1 MVAFASLK
9 DYGPT
14 FQVKVISSLLK
25 NKAFLL
31 NVRDITDESHFEHPG
46 NKWILTETLK
56 YFDKFHTTPTLDS
69 LKIEVKKI
77 DNDILQT
84 AVKEQLKLIYTT
96 QYDDQEYVEEEF
108 ANFCKNQL
116 LKNALLDSVDLLKS
130 GHYDDIR
137 ILIDNALKSGLD
149 KNIGHEYVKDLESRY
164 RESSRNVVP
173 TPWSLLN
180 TLLQGGLGSGDYGLI
195 YGGPG
200 GGKSWDLVAL
210 GGFAGLQGY
219 KVIHYTLELGEDYV
233 GRRYDAYFTGI
244 NVSEIHQHQD
254 KVKEMIG
261 TLDDNIIIKEYPAK
275 GASLTTIKS
284 HIQKTMDLGFKP
296 DLILIDYVDLL
307 KPSSRRKDRKEEIDD
322 LHYGTKGLAK
332 ELGLPIWSV
341 SQVNRAG
348 ARDEVVEGDKSAGSY
363 EKQAIVDFG
372 MSQSRLKNDKVN
384 GTGRWHIQKNRYGP
398 DGMTYNVNIDTSCG
412 HIEVLGEYDDTEDY
426 KNTQSNSRPSFGGI
440 SEGEKN
446 NLKNMFQNFTLENNG

>member
-31 NVRDITDESHFEHPG
+31 NVRDMVDEAHFEHPG
-46 NKWILTETLK
+46 TKWILNEALK
-56 YFDKFHTTPTLDS
+56 YFDKFHATATLDT

-77 DNDILQT
+77 DNDVLQT

-108 ANFCKNQL
+108 SNFCKNQL
-116 LKNALLDSVDLLKS
+116 LKNALIDSVDLLKS

-137 ILIDNALKSGLD
+137 ILIDNALKAGAD
-149 KNIGHEYVKDLESRY
+149 KNLGHEYVKDLESRY
-164 RESSRNVVP
+164 RESSRKVVP
-173 TPWSLLN
+173 TPWDVLN
-180 TLLQGGLGSGDYGLI
+180 TLLQGGLGGGDYGLI

-210 GGFAGLQGY
+210 GAFAGKLGY

-233 GRRYDAYFTGI
+233 GKRYDAYYTGI
-244 NVSEIHQHQD
+244 SVSDIHNYQD
-254 KVKEMIG
+254 KLKEMIG
-261 TLDDNIIIKEYPAK
+261 EFEHNIIIKEYPAK

-284 HIQKTMDLGFKP
+284 HYQKTADLGFKA

-307 KPSSRRKDRKEEIDD
+307 KPPSRRKDRKEEIDD

-332 ELGLPIWSV
+332 ELDLPIWSV

-348 ARDEVVEGDKSAGSY
+348 AKDEVVEGDKSAGSY

-372 MSQSRLKNDKVN
+372 MSQSRLKTDKVN

-426 KNTQSNSRPSFGGI
+426 KNQQSSQPSTFGGI
-440 SEGEKN
+440 SNSEKG
-446 NLKNMFQNFTLENNG
+446 NLKNLFQNFSLENNQ

>member
-1 MVAFASLK
+1 MVAFSKLE
-9 DYGPT
+9 DYGSS
-14 FQVKVISSLLK
+14 FQIKIINSLLK
-25 NKAFLL
+25 NKVFLL
-31 NVRDITDESHFEHPG
+31 NVRDILDEAYFSHPG
-46 NKWILTETLK
+46 HKWIIDETLK
-56 YFDKFHTTPTLDS
+56 YFDKYHTTPTLDT

-77 DNDILQT
+77 DNDVLQT
-84 AVKEQLKLIYTT
+84 AVKEQLKLVYTT

-116 LKNALLDSVDLLKS
+116 LKNALIDSVDLLKS

-137 ILIDNALKSGLD
+137 ILIDNALKAGAD
-149 KNIGHEYVKDLESRY
+149 KNLGHEYVKDLESRY
-164 RESSRNVVP
+164 RESSRKVVP
-173 TPWSLLN
+173 TPWDILN
-180 TLLQGGLGSGDYGLI
+180 TLLQGGLGGGDYGLI

-210 GGFAGLQGY
+210 GAFAGKLGY

-233 GRRYDAYFTGI
+233 GKRYDAYYTGI
-244 NVSEIHQHQD
+244 SVSDIHNYQD
-254 KVKEMIG
+254 KLKEMIG
-261 TLDDNIIIKEYPAK
+261 EFEHNIIIKEYPAK

-284 HIQKTMDLGFKP
+284 HYQKTADLGFKA

-307 KPSSRRKDRKEEIDD
+307 KPPSRRKDRKEEIDD

-332 ELGLPIWSV
+332 ELDLPIWSV

-348 ARDEVVEGDKSAGSY
+348 AKDEIVEGDKSAGSY

-372 MSQSRLKNDKVN
+372 MSQSRLKTDKVN

-412 HIEVLGEYDDTEDY
+412 HIEVLDEYDDTEEY
-426 KNTQSNSRPSFGGI
+426 KNQQSSPKSTFGGI
-440 SEGEKN
+440 SDSEKG
-446 NLKNMFQNFTLENNG
+446 NLKNLFENFSLENNQ

>member
-14 FQVKVISSLLK
+14 FQIKIINSLLK

-31 NVRDITDESHFEHPG
+31 NVRDILDEAYFSHPG
-46 NKWILTETLK
+46 HKWIIDETLK
-56 YFDKFHTTPTLDS
+56 YFDKYHTTPTFYT
-69 LKIEVKKI
+69 LKIEIKKI
-77 DNDILQT
+77 DNDVLQT
-84 AVKEQLKLIYTT
+84 AVKEQLKLVYTT

-108 ANFCKNQL
+108 SNFCKNQL
-116 LKNALLDSVDLLKS
+116 LKNALIDSVDLLKS

-137 ILIDNALKSGLD
+137 ILIDNALKAGAD
-149 KNIGHEYVKDLESRY
+149 KNLGHEYVKDLESRY
-164 RESSRNVVP
+164 RESSRKVVP
-173 TPWSLLN
+173 TPWDVLN
-180 TLLQGGLGSGDYGLI
+180 TLLQGGLGGGDYGLI

-210 GGFAGLQGY
+210 GAFAGKMGY

-233 GRRYDAYFTGI
+233 GKRYDAYYTGI
-244 NVSEIHQHQD
+244 SVSDIHNYQD
-254 KVKEMIG
+254 KLKEMIG
-261 TLDDNIIIKEYPAK
+261 EFEHNIIIKEYPAK

-284 HIQKTMDLGFKP
+284 HYQKTADLGFKA

-307 KPSSRRKDRKEEIDD
+307 KPPSRRKDRKEEIDD

-332 ELGLPIWSV
+332 ELDLPIWSV

-348 ARDEVVEGDKSAGSY
+348 AKDEIVEGDKSAGSY

-372 MSQSRLKNDKVN
+372 MSQSRLKTDKVN

-426 KNTQSNSRPSFGGI
+426 KSQQSSQTNTFGGI
-440 SEGEKN
+440 SNSEKG
-446 NLKNMFQNFTLENNG
+446 NLKNLFQNFSLENKQ

>member
-1 MVAFASLK
+1 MTLQK
-9 DYGPT
+9 LEEYGPT
-14 FQVKVISSLLK
+14 FQLKVISALLK
-25 NKAFLL
+25 DKAFLL
-31 NVRDITDESHFEHPG
+31 NVRDMVDEEYFPHPG
-46 NKWILTETLK
+46 HKWILNELLRF
-56 YFDKFHTTPTLDS
+56 FDLYHATTTLDS
-69 LKIEVKKI
+69 LKIEIKKI
-77 DNDILQT
+77 DNDVLQT
-84 AVKEQLKLIYTT
+84 AVKEQLKLVYTT

-116 LKNALLDSVDLLKS
+116 LKNALIDSVDLLKS

-137 ILIDNALKSGLD
+137 ILIDNALKAGAD
-149 KNIGHEYVKDLESRY
+149 KNLGHEYVKDLESRY
-164 RESSRNVVP
+164 RESSRKVVP
-173 TPWSLLN
+173 TPWDVLN
-180 TLLQGGLGSGDYGLI
+180 TLLQGGLGGGDYGLI

-210 GGFAGLQGY
+210 GAFAGKLGY

-233 GRRYDAYFTGI
+233 GKRYDAYYTGI
-244 NVSEIHQHQD
+244 SVSDIHNYQD
-254 KVKEMIG
+254 KLKEMIG
-261 TLDDNIIIKEYPAK
+261 EFEHNIIIKEYPAK

-284 HIQKTMDLGFKP
+284 HYQKTADLGFKA

-307 KPSSRRKDRKEEIDD
+307 KPPSRRKDRKEEIDD

-332 ELGLPIWSV
+332 ELDLPIWSV

-348 ARDEVVEGDKSAGSY
+348 AKDEVVEGDKSAGSY

-372 MSQSRLKNDKVN
+372 MSQSRLKTDKVN

-412 HIEVLGEYDDTEDY
+412 HIEVLDEYDDTEEY
-426 KNTQSNSRPSFGGI
+426 KNQQQTQKTTFGGI
-440 SEGEKN
+440 SDSEKG
-446 NLKNMFQNFTLENNG
+446 NLKNLFQNFSLENNQ

>member
-31 NVRDITDESHFEHPG
+31 NVRDILDDTYFEHPG
-46 NKWILTETLK
+46 HKWVIEETLK
-56 YFDKFHTTPTLDS
+56 YFDKYHTTPTLDT
-69 LKIEVKKI
+69 LKIEIKKI
-77 DNDILQT
+77 DNDVLQT
-84 AVKEQLKLIYTT
+84 AVKEQLKLVYTT

-116 LKNALLDSVDLLKS
+116 LKNALIDSVDLLKS

-137 ILIDNALKSGLD
+137 ILIDNALKAGLD
-149 KNIGHEYVKDLESRY
+149 KNLGHEYVKDIETRY
-164 RESSRNVVP
+164 RESSRSPVP
-173 TPWSLLN
+173 TPWDVLN
-180 TLLQGGLGSGDYGLI
+180 TLLQGGLGGGDYGLI

-210 GGFAGLQGY
+210 GAFAGKLGF

-233 GRRYDAYFTGI
+233 GRRYDAYYTGI
-244 NVSEIHQHQD
+244 SVSDIHNYQD
-254 KVKEMIG
+254 KLKDMIG
-261 TLDDNIIIKEYPAK
+261 EFEHNIIIKEYPAK

-284 HIQKTMDLGFKP
+284 HYQKTADLGFKA
-296 DLILIDYVDLL
+296 DMILIDYVDLL
-307 KPSSRRKDRKEEIDD
+307 KPPSRRKERKEEIDD

-332 ELGLPIWSV
+332 ELNIPIWSV

-348 ARDEVVEGDKSAGSY
+348 AKDEIVEGDKSAGSY

-372 MSQSRLKNDKVN
+372 MSQSRLKTDKVN

-398 DGMTYNVNIDTSCG
+398 DGMSYNVNIDTSCG
-412 HIEVLGEYDDTEDY
+412 HVEVLGEYDDTEDY
-426 KNTQSNSRPSFGGI
+426 KNQESNKQTFGGI
-440 SEGEKN
+440 SSSEKG
-446 NLKNMFQNFTLENNG
+446 NLKNLFQNFTLENK

>member
-25 NKAFLL
+25 NKVFLL
-31 NVRDITDESHFEHPG
+31 NVRDILDEAYFSHPG
-46 NKWILTETLK
+46 HKWVLGELLK
-56 YFDKFHTTPTLDS
+56 YFDKYHTTPTLDT
-69 LKIEVKKI
+69 LKIEIKKI
-77 DNDILQT
+77 DNDVLQT
-84 AVKEQLKLIYTT
+84 AVKEQLKLVYTT

-108 ANFCKNQL
+108 SNFCKNQL
-116 LKNALLDSVDLLKS
+116 LKNALIDSVDLLKS

-137 ILIDNALKSGLD
+137 ILIDNALKAGAD
-149 KNIGHEYVKDLESRY
+149 KNLGHEYVKDLESRY
-164 RESSRNVVP
+164 RESSRKVVP
-173 TPWSLLN
+173 TPWDVLN
-180 TLLQGGLGSGDYGLI
+180 TLLQGGLGGGDYGLI

-210 GGFAGLQGY
+210 GAFAGKLGY

-233 GRRYDAYFTGI
+233 GRRYDAYYTGI
-244 NVSEIHQHQD
+244 NVSEIHNYQD
-254 KVKEMIG
+254 KLKEMIG
-261 TLDDNIIIKEYPAK
+261 EFEHNIIIKEYPAK

-284 HIQKTMDLGFKP
+284 HYQKTADLGFKA
-296 DLILIDYVDLL
+296 DMILIDYVDLL
-307 KPSSRRKDRKEEIDD
+307 KPPSRRKERKEEIDD

-332 ELGLPIWSV
+332 ELNIPIWSV

-348 ARDEVVEGDKSAGSY
+348 AKDEIVEGDKSAGSY

-372 MSQSRLKNDKVN
+372 MSQSRLKTDKVN

-398 DGMTYNVNIDTSCG
+398 DGMSYNVNIDTSCG
-412 HIEVLGEYDDTEDY
+412 HVEVLGEYDDVESYQNQQSPQT
-426 KNTQSNSRPSFGGI
+426 NTFGGI
-440 SEGEKN
+440 SNSEKG
-446 NLKNMFQNFTLENNG
+446 NLKNLFQNFTLDSK

>member
-31 NVRDITDESHFEHPG
+31 NVRDILDDAYFEHPG
-46 NKWILTETLK
+46 HKWVIDETLK
-56 YFDKFHTTPTLDS
+56 YFDKYHTTPTLDT

-77 DNDILQT
+77 DNDVLQT
-84 AVKEQLKLIYTT
+84 AVKEQLKLVYTT

-116 LKNALLDSVDLLKS
+116 LKNALIDSVDLLKS

-137 ILIDNALKSGLD
+137 ILIDNALKAGAD
-149 KNIGHEYVKDLESRY
+149 KNLGHEYVKDLESRY
-164 RESSRNVVP
+164 RESSRKVVP
-173 TPWSLLN
+173 TPWDVLN
-180 TLLQGGLGSGDYGLI
+180 TLLQGGLGGGDYGLI

-210 GGFAGLQGY
+210 GAFAGKMGY

-233 GRRYDAYFTGI
+233 GKRYDAYYTGI
-244 NVSEIHQHQD
+244 SVSEVHLYQD
-254 KVKEMIG
+254 KLKEMIG
-261 TLDDNIIIKEYPAK
+261 EFEHNIIIKEYPSK

-284 HIQKTMDLGFKP
+284 HYQKTADLGFKA

-307 KPSSRRKDRKEEIDD
+307 KPPSRRKDRKEEIDD

-332 ELGLPIWSV
+332 ELDLPIWSV

-348 ARDEVVEGDKSAGSY
+348 AKDEIVEGDKSAGSY

-372 MSQSRLKNDKVN
+372 MSQSRLKTDKVN

-412 HIEVLGEYDDTEDY
+412 HIEVLDEYDDTEEY
-426 KNTQSNSRPSFGGI
+426 KNQQSQSKSTFGGI
-440 SEGEKN
+440 SDSEKG
-446 NLKNMFQNFTLENNG
+446 NLKNLFQNFSLENNQ

>member
-31 NVRDITDESHFEHPG
+31 NVRDILDDTYFEHPG
-46 NKWILTETLK
+46 HKWVIEETLK
-56 YFDKFHTTPTLDS
+56 YFDKYHTTPTLDT
-69 LKIEVKKI
+69 LKIEIKKI
-77 DNDILQT
+77 DNDVLQT
-84 AVKEQLKLIYTT
+84 AVKEQLKLVYTT

-116 LKNALLDSVDLLKS
+116 LKNALIDSVDLLKS

-137 ILIDNALKSGLD
+137 ILIDNALKAGLD
-149 KNIGHEYVKDLESRY
+149 KNLGHEYTKDMETRY
-164 RESSRNVVP
+164 RESSRSAVP
-173 TPWSLLN
+173 TPWDVLN
-180 TLLQGGLGSGDYGLI
+180 GLLQGGLGGGDYGLI

-210 GGFAGLQGY
+210 GGWAAKMGF

-233 GRRYDAYFTGI
+233 GRRYDAYYTGI
-244 NVSEIHQHQD
+244 NVSEVHLHQD
-254 KVKEMIG
+254 RIKEVISQFEHN
-261 TLDDNIIIKEYPAK
+261 LIIKEYPAK

-284 HIQKTMDLGFKP
+284 HYQKTADLGFKA
-296 DLILIDYVDLL
+296 DMILIDYVDLL
-307 KPSSRRKDRKEEIDD
+307 KPPSRRKERKEEIDD

-332 ELGLPIWSV
+332 ELNIPIWSV

-348 ARDEVVEGDKSAGSY
+348 AKDEIVEGDKSAGSY

-372 MSQSRLKNDKVN
+372 MSQSRLKTDKVN

-398 DGMTYNVNIDTSCG
+398 DGMSYNVNIDTSCG
-412 HIEVLGEYDDTEDY
+412 HVEVLGEYDDTEDY
-426 KNTQSNSRPSFGGI
+426 KNQQSSQTNTFGGI
-440 SEGEKN
+440 SSSEKG
-446 NLKNMFQNFTLENNG
+446 NLKNLFQNFTLENK